1 MTTISPGYHG
11 EDVAV
16 ADAPGIN
23 EQPDGQFTYRVGDI
37 IISAS
42 SEEELQEILNFLD
55 LIKGLAKVAWT
66 MLYRLKTLKE

>member
-23 EQPDGQFTYRVGDI
+23 SWKCKQNRQQVQPR
-37 IISAS
+37 
-42 SEEELQEILNFLD
+42 
-55 LIKGLAKVAWT
+55 
-66 MLYRLKTLKE
+66 